1 MLRDDDE
8 IYAEMEVVCI
18 DGARI
23 GRVAAVLSSD
33 LQLRD
38 LQADC
43 AHLVPLAFIRS
54 VDDVVR
60 LVVTESEARRS
71 WRRI

>member
-8 IYAEMEVVCI
+8 ICAEMDVVCV
-18 DGARI
+18 DGVRI
-23 GRVAAVLSSD
+23 GRVAAVLTAD

-38 LQADC
+38 AQAGRE
-43 AHLVPLAFIRS
+43 HLVPLAFIRS

-60 LVVTESEARRS
+60 LVVTESEARRT
-71 WRRI
+71 WRRL